1 MLLFKSDGI
10 IALFEIIEGN
20 GKKVFAEESFV
31 VFVFFG
37 QICKIFFCKKPINLS
52 TKTGEPQKIFPQ
64 NLRKNLISL

>member
-37 QICKIFFCKKPINLS
+37 QICKIFFCMQKAHKPVN
-52 TKTGEPQKIFPQ
+52 Q
-64 NLRKNLISL
+64 NW